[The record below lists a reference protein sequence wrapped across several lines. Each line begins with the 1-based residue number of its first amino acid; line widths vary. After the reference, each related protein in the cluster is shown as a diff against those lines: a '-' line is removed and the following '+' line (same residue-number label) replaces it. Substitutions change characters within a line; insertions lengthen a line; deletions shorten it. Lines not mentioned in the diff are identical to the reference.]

1 MDSKDLKPYIHC
13 QDLFKIYKIADLEV
27 VALRGLD
34 FEMNPGEIVALVGAS
49 GSGKSTL
56 LNILA
61 GYDSPSAGRVFVGND
76 NLLQISSK
84 ELINYRRRK
93 IGFIWQQTGRNL
105 FNYLSAEENIALPMM
120 LNGISQSERD
130 DRVLELM
137 NLVGIE
143 SRRKHK
149 PSQLSGG
156 EQQRVA
162 IAVAL
167 ANSPPLL
174 LADEPT
180 GELDDSTASEIM
192 DLFTEINHNMGT
204 SVLIV
209 THDPDIAYKVHRVVM
224 IRDGKMSMEIR
235 KRTILGSDLP
245 REENTLDQFTLIDAS
260 GRIQIPQVM
269 MEELDLGVHATVR
282 IENGEIIISPEKL
295 QEITRMED

>member
-192 DLFTEINHNMGT
+192 DLFTEINHKMDT
-204 SVLIV
+204 SILIV

-282 IENGEIIISPEKL
+282 IENGEIIISPENL
-295 QEITRMED
+295 QEITRMEH

>member
-1 MDSKDLKPYIHC
+1 MGSKYLKPYIHC

-84 ELINYRRRK
+84 ELINYRRSK

-120 LNGISQSERD
+120 LNGISGAERD
-130 DRVLELM
+130 DRVFELM
-137 NLVGIE
+137 NLVGID

-180 GELDDSTASEIM
+180 GELDDATASEVM
-192 DLFTEINHNMGT
+192 DLFSEINNKMGT
-204 SVLIV
+204 SILIV

-235 KRTILGSDLP
+235 KKRILGGDLAG
-245 REENTLDQFTLIDAS
+245 EGDSLDQFTLIDAS

-269 MEELDLGVHATVR
+269 IEELDLGAHATVR
-282 IENGEIIISPEKL
+282 IENGEIIIRPEKL
-295 QEITRMED
+295 QEITRVEN

>member
-1 MDSKDLKPYIHC
+1 MDSKNLKPYIHC
-13 QDLFKIYKIADLEV
+13 QDLFKIYKIAELEV

-120 LNGISQSERD
+120 LNGISGSELD
-130 DRVLELM
+130 ARVLELM
-137 NLVGIE
+137 KLVGIE
-143 SRRKHK
+143 SRRKHS

-180 GELDDSTASEIM
+180 GELDDSTASEVM
-192 DLFTEINHNMGT
+192 DLFTEINHKMGT
-204 SVLIV
+204 SILIV

-235 KRTILGSDLP
+235 KRTNLESDLSG
-245 REENTLDQFTLIDAS
+245 EENSLDQFTLIDAS
-260 GRIQIPQVM
+260 GRIQIPQLM
-269 MEELDLGVHATVR
+269 MQELDLGAHATVR
-282 IENGEIIISPEKL
+282 IENGEIVISPEKL
-295 QEITRMED
+295 QEITRLDF

>member
-34 FEMNPGEIVALVGAS
+34 FEMDPGEIVALVGAS

>member
-282 IENGEIIISPEKL
+282 IENGEIIISPENL
-295 QEITRMED
+295 QEITRMEH

>member
-13 QDLFKIYKIADLEV
+13 QDLFKIYKIAELEV

-76 NLLQISSK
+76 NLLQISAK

-120 LNGISQSERD
+120 LNGISGTERD
-130 DRVLELM
+130 ARVLELM
-137 NLVGIE
+137 KLVGIE
-143 SRRKHK
+143 SRRKHS

-180 GELDDSTASEIM
+180 GELDDSTASEVM
-192 DLFTEINHNMGT
+192 DLITEINHKMGT
-204 SVLIV
+204 SILIF

-235 KRTILGSDLP
+235 KRTNLESDLSG
-245 REENTLDQFTLIDAS
+245 EENSLDQFTLIDAR

-269 MEELDLGVHATVR
+269 IQELDLGAHATVR
-282 IENGEIIISPEKL
+282 IENGEIVISPEKL
-295 QEITRMED
+295 QEITRLDF